1 MIRHHKTGFTLIEV
15 LVSLAIFA
23 LMSVLAYQA
32 LGSSMSNAQV
42 LGDRM
47 DRLRL
52 IQQTMQFVGRDLVQ
66 AAPRPVRN
74 ALTEGSRPAL
84 LVSPGS
90 EFALELTHTG
100 WPNPA
105 GLPRGTMQRSAY
117 RLEDGS
123 LVRLH
128 WNALDVP
135 LSSEPVAT
143 VLLEDVESLYFRFSV
158 GDGQWSEQWPPL
170 GTGGPSALNLRPTLV
185 EVVLTL
191 PDEGEL
197 RRFFEVAP

>member
-1 MIRHHKTGFTLIEV
+1 MTRHNRRGFSLIEV
-15 LVSLAIFA
+15 LVALAIFA

-32 LGSSMSNAQV
+32 LGSSMSNAEV

-47 DRLRL
+47 DRLRS
-52 IQQTMQFVGRDLVQ
+52 IQQAMQFLGRDLVQ

-84 LVSPGS
+84 VVSPGS
-90 EFALELTHTG
+90 EFALEITHAG

-117 RLEDGS
+117 RIEDGN
-123 LVRLH
+123 LIRLH

-143 VLLEDVESLYFRFSV
+143 VLLEDVESLYFRFFL

-170 GTGGPSALNLRPTLV
+170 GAGGPAVLSLRPRLA

>member
-1 MIRHHKTGFTLIEV
+1 VTRRNCSAFSLIEV
-15 LVSLAIFA
+15 LVALAIFA

-32 LGSSMSNAQV
+32 LASSMSNAQA
-42 LGDRM
+42 LGERM
-47 DRLRL
+47 DRLRS
-52 IQQTMQFVGRDLVQ
+52 IQQAMQFLGRDLVQ
-66 AAPRPVRN
+66 TAPRPVRN

-84 LVSPGS
+84 LVAPGS
-90 EFALELTHTG
+90 DFALEVTHAG

-117 RLEDGS
+117 RIEDGR

-135 LSSEPVAT
+135 LNSEPVAT
-143 VLLEDVESLYFRFSV
+143 VLLEDVESLYFRFFL
-158 GDGQWSEQWPPL
+158 GDGQWSEQWPPT
-170 GTGGPSALNLRPTLV
+170 GTGGPAALSLRPRLV

-197 RRFFEVAP
+197 RRFFEITP